1 MTRKNIDLQLQSL
14 ELLVAKYGIL
24 SPSLRPANSDE
35 DQDPNGEEDF
45 LQVVIRYTA
54 PENTVFH
61 SSLVT
66 SSKCCPPP
74 IPPSPS
80 PPPLHSFL
88 SSVTAVEPPA
98 LVQTTADVECHRHYT
113 VEEPDSISED
123 NDFQKLNGIPV
134 GCPVQVTLLT
144 PEKNSSSR

>member
-14 ELLVAKYGIL
+14 ELLVAKYGVL

-74 IPPSPS
+74 PPSPS
-80 PPPLHSFL
+80 PPPLHSFQ
-88 SSVTAVEPPA
+88 SSVTPVEPTA
-98 LVQTTADVECHRHYT
+98 LVQTTAEVECHHHYT
-113 VEEPDSISED
+113 VEEPDSNNED
-123 NDFQKLNGIPV
+123 NSDYQKQNSIAF

-144 PEKNSSSR
+144 PEKMSSSR